1 MSREWQDNADEFGAL
16 TKQGKDVRL
25 ALLVACSVEKGSQ
38 GGDTSMGQLT
48 HANGKTSARLFAERA
63 GMPES
68 SGHKRVLRHLAA
80 WDAFATEFGLPLAV
94 DLLPDDALDL
104 AVSEEQAEAFGK
116 IRITPTPTPAPPPV
130 VVEESQPAAPVQV
143 SLQGSRRTGGPA
155 EQSRPR
161 VGGWNLTRSEK
172 ERIGPDIED
181 LYVNEGYS
189 ISEIQRAYGFKSNA
203 SVRAILNERGVMT
216 NLGRSRGEDPPP
228 VNWRGE
234 PTTVVRSESSE
245 PEPAPVTQIPHW
257 RNSTHVNAMNH
268 MAGVSRA
275 DNGLNYMAYLVR
287 DALVA
292 EDAEWLVETL
302 AQVRFLSQRFAD
314 YVAIFEDPEFRQ
326 RCMTD
331 PEVRDDWQAMIAS
344 ENPER

>member
-1 MSREWQDNADEFGAL
+1 VSTIHIPDDIEAAAVQLEGMGRIITAAEWERAAIVATYVQP
-16 TKQGKDVRL
+16 GKGHGGRAETFDIERL
-25 ALLVACSVEKGSQ
+25 E
-38 GGDTSMGQLT
+38 
-48 HANGKTSARLFAERA
+48 SARVFARRGIHGLRSA
-63 GMPES
+63 GT
-68 SGHKRVLRHLAA
+68 VLIYVSNWLAVRSRPVPG
-80 WDAFATEFGLPLAV
+80 DDVDMDGLPEWPGTTPVRAV
-94 DLLPDDALDL
+94 P
-104 AVSEEQAEAFGK
+104 VS
-116 IRITPTPTPAPPPV
+116 TPTPAPPPV

-234 PTTVVRSESSE
+234 PTMVVRSESSE